1 MLRRAGYIQGC
12 RCAAVGEDGRPC
24 RIVEVRLDGRRF
36 GVRVD
41 ELRLTLAGRY
51 PARVRLLGQDWG
63 QALGAVVGLAER
75 SRTGAALIITL
86 GTGERYTVPAAA
98 LRAVLARVSA
108 FAPISA
114 VLPGSRQQVL
124 VTG

>member
-51 PARVRLLGQDWG
+51 PARVRLLGQDWSHV
-63 QALGAVVGLAER
+63 LGAVVGRAER